1 MAWWAERQSVGDVTN
16 TIGCNEQMKFFGR
29 APRIFL
35 VLNKTQ
41 CFWWTVT
48 VANNA
53 SSYWQAAVVISHQ
66 THHPSKRGEELNF
79 FCPICVLMPCLY
91 LTLGMFL
98 WSMARGV
105 RWPGQSEV
113 DKDVQQNV
121 YRMDTLRPGEE
132 GRLRSSLEGVRVV
145 DAQGR
150 TSPDDQNGV
159 ELHRREIQVFQKRL
173 NSL

>member
-1 MAWWAERQSVGDVTN
+1 MDGTKRIYFVFMDFDSDEALLIIKKRWLFLGERRGRSEGMAWWAERQSVGDVTN

-66 THHPSKRGEELNF
+66 THHPSKRGEEIKF
-79 FCPICVLMPCLY
+79 VCFVQSVFWCLVFI
-91 LTLGMFL
+91 LPWGC
-98 WSMARGV
+98 S
-105 RWPGQSEV
+105 SEV
-113 DKDVQQNV
+113 W
-121 YRMDTLRPGEE
+121 LG
-132 GRLRSSLEGVRVV
+132 GSV
-145 DAQGR
+145 DLAKG
-150 TSPDDQNGV
+150 GW
-159 ELHRREIQVFQKRL
+159 
-173 NSL
+173 